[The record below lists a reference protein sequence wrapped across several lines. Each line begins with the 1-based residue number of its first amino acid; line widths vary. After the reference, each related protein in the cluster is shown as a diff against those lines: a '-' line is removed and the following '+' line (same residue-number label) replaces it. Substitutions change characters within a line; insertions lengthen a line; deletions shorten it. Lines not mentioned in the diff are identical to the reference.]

1 MAGIVFFNEK
11 NVSVKDVG
19 GKGFSLIR
27 LYGASLNVPKGFV
40 LSVDFFGSWLEKMK
54 EHPSWKNIPN
64 LQGEA
69 LQAECD
75 KAKEFA
81 LSLQFSDS
89 ESRQIKEALSLLNSS
104 FFAVRSSSPQE
115 DDFGASFA
123 GGYETSLGVAKH
135 DIEAAI
141 RKSFASAF
149 DSRIVEYKRQKGYD
163 PTDVRI
169 AVVVQE
175 MVNSESSGVAFSINP
190 VINSYDECVINANF
204 GLGESVVSGKVTPDS
219 FVVEKYARKILDKK
233 LGGKD
238 SAIFASDSGG
248 VSQRQIESGEF
259 CISDLQALEIADL
272 ARNIEDFYGIP
283 MDIEWAYAG
292 GKLHVLQARPVTA
305 LFPLAKE
312 LQTKPG
318 ENKILYVN
326 GSLVKQG
333 ILTPVSVMCMDMM
346 NHFQSNFYKMSFG
359 QVLSD
364 VKKGLYA
371 NIAGMMLVNISN
383 MSVLF
388 SKKRFE
394 SMYDMTDI
402 ATSRIIASIDMKE
415 YENHEFRKQNMAMI
429 RRIALQNIGTLGRIV
444 SAFMNP
450 QKYRAFFL
458 DKIKDVEEILEKP
471 PKFEDSFANYLN
483 KTSVPVLQLISYV
496 SMPMTWCAEIARA
509 LIKRILLAEPEEFS
523 RLAPFLE
530 RSLPDNITIEM
541 GLSMYD
547 LAQMAGF
554 KKIVSQKD
562 FVERFRNHT
571 FEPEFQNKLD
581 VFVAR
586 FGARGPKELDIA
598 SQRLYETPDQLYSQ
612 LQTMTSTDEESNP
625 RVVFEK
631 ARAQREESYHKIL
644 AHLGKKSF
652 LKRWLF
658 RKSYNALTIL
668 GGFREIHK
676 YYLIRIQDVI
686 RKAVM
691 NVGETFVGEG
701 RLDLPNQVFDLYF
714 KDIDLAIAD
723 KGIDLRAIAHKN
735 TEYMRL
741 YKNVIEMPRIFD
753 SRGRIFRLVR
763 KSNSANEIIAEPIS
777 PGVVRGKVKILRHP
791 KEKPL
796 YPGEILVAQATDPG
810 WTPLF
815 VNAAGIILGVG
826 GVLQHGSLVA
836 REYGK
841 PCVAGIDDLFSK
853 FRDGMEVELDGSSG
867 IIKIL

>member
-1 MAGIVFFNEK
+1 MTGVVFFNQ
-11 NVSVKDVG
+11 KDASTNDIG
-19 GKGFSLIR
+19 GKGFSLTR
-27 LYGASLNVPKGFV
+27 LYGASFNVPNGFV
-40 LSVDFFGSWLEKMK
+40 LSVGFFSAWLEKALN
-54 EHPSWKNIPN
+54 HPSWKKIQN
-64 LQGEA
+64 LSGDA

-75 KAKEFA
+75 KVKEFT
-81 LSLQFSDS
+81 LTLQFSDS
-89 ESRQIKEALSLLNSS
+89 ESLQIKEALNSLNSS
-104 FFAVRSSSPQE
+104 FYAVRSSSPYE

-123 GGYETSLGVAKH
+123 GGYETSLGVVKD

-141 RKSFASAF
+141 KKSFASAF
-149 DSRIVEYKRQKGYD
+149 DARVVEYKRQKGYD

-175 MVNSESSGVAFSINP
+175 MLNSESSGVAFSINP
-190 VINSYDECVINANF
+190 VTNSYDECVINANF
-204 GLGESVVSGKVTPDS
+204 GLGESVVSGKVTPDY

-233 LGGKD
+233 LGSKD

-259 CISDLQALEIADL
+259 CILDSQALEIANL
-272 ARNIEDFYGIP
+272 ARNIEEFYDIP
-283 MDIEWAYAG
+283 MDIEWAFAD
-292 GKLHVLQARPVTA
+292 GKLYVLQARPVTA
-305 LFPLAKE
+305 FFPLAKE

-318 ENKILYVN
+318 EKKILYVN

-371 NIAGMMLVNISN
+371 NVAGMMLVNISN

-415 YENHEFRKQNMAMI
+415 YENHEFRKQNMAMV
-429 RRIALQNIGTLGRIV
+429 RRIALQNIGTFGRIV
-444 SAFMNP
+444 SSFMNP
-450 QKYRAFFL
+450 EKYRAFFL
-458 DKIKDVEEILEKP
+458 DKIKDVEEILNKP
-471 PKFEDSFANYLN
+471 PEFENSFAKYLG

-509 LIKRILLAEPEEFS
+509 VIKRIILAEPEEFAS
-523 RLAPFLE
+523 LAPYLE

-541 GLSMYD
+541 GLTMFD

-554 KKIVSQKD
+554 KKIKSQEE
-562 FVERFRNHT
+562 FVDCFRNHT
-571 FEPEFQNKLD
+571 FEPEFQQKLD
-581 VFVAR
+581 EFVEK

-598 SQRLYETPDQLYSQ
+598 SQRLYEAPDQLYSQ
-612 LQTMTSTDEESNP
+612 LQTMTSSGEESNP
-625 RVVFEK
+625 RAVFEK
-631 ARAQREESYHKIL
+631 ARIQREDSYAKISKRL
-644 AHLGKKSF
+644 KVRSF
-652 LKRWLF
+652 VKRWLF
-658 RKSYNALTIL
+658 RKSYNALVAL

-686 RKAVM
+686 RKAVLK
-691 NVGETFVGEG
+691 VGERFVGEG
-701 RLDLPNQVFDLYF
+701 RLDSPVQMFDLHF
-714 KDIDLAIAD
+714 KDIDMAIAD
-723 KGIDLRAIAHKN
+723 DGIDLRAIANKN

-741 YKNVIEMPRIFD
+741 YENVIEMPRIFD

-763 KSNSANEIIAEPIS
+763 KGDSANEIIAEPIS
-777 PGVVRGKVKILRHP
+777 PGVVRGRVKILHHP

-841 PCVAGIDDLFSK
+841 PCVASIDDVFSK
-853 FRDGMEVELDGSSG
+853 FHDGMEVELDGSSG